1 MSLIKLKYG
10 NTNTFLINGL
20 LFDTD
25 MAGMLNPFYKCLK
38 QNGLTPNSIK
48 YVLCSHYHPDHM
60 GLVSELNKLG
70 IKLVVL
76 ENQKQNLHFSDNIFA
91 KQFGAE
97 YSPIGENN
105 AIEISFKESRN
116 FLAQLEIHGEIIPT
130 TSHSQDGIALILD
143 DGNCLVGDLE
153 PAQFIDG
160 YVNNQAL
167 QKDWQEIMNH
177 HPKIIY
183 YGHSNSQKV

>member
-1 MSLIKLKYG
+1 MQQIKLKYG

-38 QNGLTPNSIK
+38 QNGLTPDCIK

-70 IKLVVL
+70 IKLLVI
-76 ENQKQNLHFSDNIFA
+76 ENQKQDLHFSDQIFA
-91 KQFGAE
+91 KQFGSK
-97 YSPIGENN
+97 YSPIDESN
-105 AIEISFKESRN
+105 AVVISFAESRR
-116 FLAQLEIHGEIIPT
+116 FLAQLGIQGEIIPT
-130 TSHSQDGIALILD
+130 TSHSRDGIALILD
-143 DGNCLVGDLE
+143 DGNCFVGDLE

-160 YVNNQAL
+160 YENNQAL
-167 QKDWQEIMNH
+167 QKDWQEIMEHN
-177 HPKIIY
+177 PKTIH
-183 YGHSNSQKV
+183 YGHSNSQEI

>member
-1 MSLIKLKYG
+1 MQLNKLKYG
-10 NTNTFLINGL
+10 NTNTFHINGL

-38 QNGLTPNSIK
+38 QNGLTTSQIK

-60 GLVSELNKLG
+60 GLVSELTKLG

-76 ENQKQNLHFSDNIFA
+76 ENQKPHLHFSDTIFA
-91 KQFGAE
+91 KQFGAN
-97 YSPIGENN
+97 YSPIDESK
-105 AIEISFKESRN
+105 ALVISFRESRN
-116 FLAQLEIHGEIIPT
+116 FLAELGIQGEVIPT

-143 DGNCLVGDLE
+143 DGNCFVGDLE

-160 YVNNQAL
+160 YENNLAL
-167 QKDWQEIMNH
+167 QNDWQEIMKHN
-177 HPKIIY
+177 PKITH
-183 YGHSNSQKV
+183 YGHSNSQEL